1 MFMDS
6 NSNIVLFQFKVSA
19 EDVEK
24 VLGSKFEQGKECNC
38 FVNVLETSDPSWSRE
53 IAYISDGCDP
63 AGKDLGDFAG
73 GQHHHP
79 GNCIKWII
87 MPQLSQLMSAAGLA
101 A

>member
-19 EDVEK
+19 EAVEK
-24 VLGSKFEQGKECNC
+24 AGVVKFAEGKDCY
-38 FVNVLETSDPSWSRE
+38 VNVLETNDPSWSRE
-53 IAYISDGCDP
+53 IAYVSDGCDP
-63 AGKDLGDFAG
+63 AGKDLGDFSG
-73 GQHHHP
+73 GKHHVP